1 MLRISLEPA
10 FEVERVPVTMYNVVK
25 DGTLC
30 GGLNVSLK
38 FIQQVIHNLNSHALV
53 RFCS

>member
-1 MLRISLEPA
+1 MFRIPLEPA

-38 FIQQVIHNLNSHALV
+38 FLHQVYYNLYKIIIDFS
-53 RFCS
+53 